1 MQTQTLAAL
10 HQTIN
15 KVSNVEEYNVR
26 EINGVQIVGP
36 MKWIILVLGPNHQA
50 KDLGDLLRN
59 NYKNLNIIVLLV
71 TNTPSTTTHHPSKEA
86 HKSQAMSEHKS

>member
-1 MQTQTLAAL
+1 MQKQTKNAL
-10 HQTIN
+10 QQTIN

-50 KDLGDLLRN
+50 KELGELLRN

-71 TNTPSTTTHHPSKEA
+71 TNSSNNA
-86 HKSQAMSEHKS
+86 S